1 MHHRSTLGVLCSA
14 YLVAAGCASPPAP
27 AIGTTAGSA
36 DVDAAASSEGNGGGT
51 VGTPATAQPTGSSA
65 PSSGTQG
72 ADAGDG
78 AVLGGWA
85 TADAGD
91 ASPTDGEA
99 GSLSVQ
105 TLHANVGPI
114 PVDAG
119 QETVVCVTMRMS
131 NAEAVYVPRI
141 TVQLAP
147 GSHHLVVYRSMAT
160 AESPPTPCTT
170 FQGILSG
177 SAAPLMISEK
187 ASDDLTFPKGVAV
200 KLEAQQMIELEA
212 HYINTGATTL
222 QGQGAVQ
229 FETISATTPNV
240 VESDF
245 ALFTTTNITLPA
257 GVSTTVGPLFV
268 AGKAGTHAFALTTHQ
283 HRLGTEFKVWAANS
297 ATDTSHA
304 PIADTLDWSNPPLYR
319 LDPVLDF
326 DGQNG
331 LAYQCTWD
339 NTTGQL
345 VTFGEGALQEM
356 CVLWMY
362 YYPSQGLDL
371 RFQ

>member
-1 MHHRSTLGVLCSA
+1 MHHRFVLGVVCSA
-14 YLVAAGCASPPAP
+14 WLATPGCASPPAP
-27 AIGTTAGSA
+27 SPEANAASPE
-36 DVDAAASSEGNGGGT
+36 VDAAASSGRGT
-51 VGTPATAQPTGSSA
+51 AGTAASPQPDASSSSR
-65 PSSGTQG
+65 SSGARG

-85 TADAGD
+85 PTDAGD
-91 ASPTDGEA
+91 ASEMDAEA

-105 TLHANVGPI
+105 TVQASVGPI

-119 QETVVCVTMRMS
+119 EETVVCVTMRLS

-170 FQGILSG
+170 FQGILTG

-187 ASDDLTFPKGVAV
+187 ASDDLTFPQGVAV
-200 KLEAQQMIELEA
+200 KLAAQQMIELEA
-212 HYINTGATTL
+212 HYINTGATAL
-222 QGQGAVQ
+222 QGHGAVE
-229 FETISATTPNV
+229 FETIPATTPNV

-257 GVSTTVGPLFV
+257 GVTTTVGPLFV

-297 ATDTSHA
+297 ATDTNHP

-326 DGQNG
+326 GGQNG

-362 YYPSQGLDL
+362 YYPSHGLDL